1 MVFWLQKEDE
11 DEGRI
16 TCGNT
21 ILSGS
26 VPVEVIES
34 AILSL

>member
-26 VPVEVIES
+26 VPECDYID
-34 AILSL
+34 II